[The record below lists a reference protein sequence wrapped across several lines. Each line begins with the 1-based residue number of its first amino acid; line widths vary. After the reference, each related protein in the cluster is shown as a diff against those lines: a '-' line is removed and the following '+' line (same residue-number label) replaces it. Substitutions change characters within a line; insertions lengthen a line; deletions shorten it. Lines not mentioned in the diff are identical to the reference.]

1 MKVDHFYRDS
11 WVEINLDH
19 VEYNIKQLAAHIGED
34 KGIYAVV
41 KANAYGHGY
50 AQVAQA
56 ALNAGASA
64 LAVAFLDEA
73 IHLRKAGI
81 QAAILVLGATR
92 AEDAAIAAEHDIS
105 LTFYRKDW
113 LEAVRAQQF
122 RKPLQLHMKLDTGMG
137 RLGFRTAEEIHSV
150 LPMLDAPSLTLEGV
164 YTHFATADESDLAY
178 FEGQR
183 SKFDELFKSLR
194 EEWHNPVIV
203 HTDNSAA
210 SMRFAA
216 DESDFVRFGIGMYG
230 LYPSK
235 TVKEEHPIALRQ
247 AFSLHSKLVHV
258 KQLEAHEAVSYG
270 ATYETD
276 KPEWIGTLPIGYA
289 DGWIRK
295 MQGFEVLI
303 DGKRM
308 PIVGRVCMDQCMVKL
323 DKAYPTGTEVVLIGS
338 QLDAFISMDEVADW
352 VDTINY
358 EIPCLIGARM
368 PRVYKRSGQIV
379 EIANALSPG
388 ESL

>member
-1 MKVDHFYRDS
+1 MRNDHFYRDS

-34 KGIYAVV
+34 KGIYGVV

-50 AQVAQA
+50 VQVAQT
-56 ALNAGASA
+56 ALDAGAQA

-73 IHLRKAGI
+73 LHLRKNGVH
-81 QAAILVLGATR
+81 AAILVLGATR
-92 AEDAAIAAEHDIS
+92 PEDAAIAADHDIS

-113 LEAVRAQQF
+113 LEAVRTQRF

-137 RLGFRTAEEIHSV
+137 RLGFRTEEEIHAA
-150 LPMLDAPSLTLEGV
+150 LPLLDVPSLHLEGV
-164 YTHFATADESDLAY
+164 YTHFATADDADLAY

-183 SKFDELFKSLR
+183 SKFDKLYKSLQKA
-194 EEWHNPVIV
+194 WPHPLIV
-203 HTDNSAA
+203 HSDNSAA

-235 TVKEEHPIALRQ
+235 IVKEEHPIALRQ

-270 ATYETD
+270 ATYETN
-276 KPEWIGTLPIGYA
+276 KAEWIGTLPIGYA

-295 MQGFEVLI
+295 MQGFEVLVE
-303 DGKRM
+303 GKRM

-323 DKAYPTGTEVVLIGS
+323 DKAYPNGTEVVLIGM
-338 QLDAFISMDEVADW
+338 QQNAFISMDEVADW
-352 VDTINY
+352 IDTINY
-358 EIPCLIGARM
+358 EVPCLIAARM
-368 PRVYKRSGQIV
+368 PRVYKRSGRIV
-379 EIANALSPG
+379 EVANALSPG

>member
-1 MKVDHFYRDS
+1 MQIDHFYRDS
-11 WVEINLDH
+11 WVEINLDD
-19 VEYNIKQLAAHIGED
+19 VEYNIKQLAEHIGED

-50 AQVAQA
+50 VQIAQA
-56 ALNAGASA
+56 AINAGASA

-73 IHLRKAGI
+73 LHLRQAGI
-81 QAAILVLGATR
+81 QTAILVMGATR
-92 AEDAAIAAEHDIS
+92 PEDAAIAADHDIT

-113 LEAVRAQQF
+113 LEAVRAQ
-122 RKPLQLHMKLDTGMG
+122 PLSKTLRLHMKLDTGMG
-137 RLGFRTAEEIHSV
+137 RIGFRTSEEIRSAVPLLENPFLH
-150 LPMLDAPSLTLEGV
+150 LEGV
-164 YTHFATADESDLAY
+164 FTHFATADEADLAY

-183 SKFDELFKSLR
+183 SKLDELLKTLK
-194 EEWHNPVIV
+194 EVWHKPITI

-216 DESDFVRFGIGMYG
+216 EESDYVRFGIGMYG

-235 TVKEEHPIALRQ
+235 IVKKEHPISLRQ
-247 AFSLHSKLVHV
+247 AFSLHSRIVHV

-276 KPEWIGTLPIGYA
+276 GPEWIGTLPIGYA

-295 MQGFEVLI
+295 MQGFEVLV

-323 DKAYPTGTEVVLIGS
+323 DRAYPVGTEVVLIGT
-338 QLDAFISMDEVADW
+338 QQDACISMDEAADW
-352 VDTINY
+352 VETINY
-358 EIPCLIGARM
+358 EVPCLIGARM
-368 PRVYKRSGQIV
+368 PRVYKHAGQTV
-379 EIANALSPG
+379 EVTNTLYTG
-388 ESL
+388 RTF

>member
-1 MKVDHFYRDS
+1 MDHFYRDS

-19 VEYNIKQLAAHIGED
+19 VEYNIKQLAAHIGDD
-34 KGIYAVV
+34 KEIYAVV

-50 AQVAQA
+50 AQIAQA
-56 ALNAGASA
+56 ALGAGVQA

-73 IHLRKAGI
+73 LHLRKSGI

-92 AEDAAIAAEHDIS
+92 PEDAVIAADHDIS

-122 RKPLQLHMKLDTGMG
+122 KKPLQLHMKLDSGMG
-137 RLGFRTAEEIHSV
+137 RLGFRTVEEIQAV
-150 LPMLDAPSLTLEGV
+150 LPLLDDASIRLEGV
-164 YTHFATADESDLAY
+164 YTHFATADEADLTY
-178 FEGQR
+178 YEGQR
-183 SKFDELFKSLR
+183 SKFDELLGPIRR
-194 EEWHNPVIV
+194 EWPHPIIV

-235 TVKEEHPIALRQ
+235 TVKEEHPISLRQ
-247 AFSLHSKLVHV
+247 AFSLHSRLVHV

-295 MQGFEVLI
+295 MQNFEVLV
-303 DGKRM
+303 DGKKM

-323 DKAYPTGTEVVLIGS
+323 DKAYPNGTEVVLIGG
-338 QLDAFISMDEVADW
+338 QEDAFISVDEVADW

-358 EIPCLIGARM
+358 EVPCLIAARM
-368 PRVYKRSGQIV
+368 PRVYKRFGRIV
-379 EIANALSPG
+379 EVTNALSPDG
-388 ESL
+388 SL